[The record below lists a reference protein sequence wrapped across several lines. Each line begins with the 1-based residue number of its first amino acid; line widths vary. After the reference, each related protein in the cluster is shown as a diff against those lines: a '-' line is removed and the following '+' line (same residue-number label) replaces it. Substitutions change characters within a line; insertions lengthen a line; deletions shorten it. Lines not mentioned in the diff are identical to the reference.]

1 MYLFNFLKNII
12 MKDCKEISDI
22 MVVGLQTDP
31 TVDCPEKKQTDTKL
45 CGERNSNSK
54 LSLG

>member
-1 MYLFNFLKNII
+1 